1 MSKEREKKG
10 FSLLKFFK
18 ILLLI
23 GVLIFMYA
31 RFIGTRFLN
40 IKEYAIYD
48 TVLPETFDG
57 LKIVHL
63 TDIHYGTIV
72 NAKNLTNIVNQI
84 NQLKPDIVVFTGDLY
99 DESIVLNDKIVN
111 EIVTCL
117 KNINSTLGK
126 FAVAGNHDYSN
137 DLFAQIITDS
147 GFTYLEN
154 SSQIIYDENNTP
166 LEIIGFDDAWKGNP
180 NYNIPLSD
188 NYKIVLV
195 HEPDEISKILPLNV
209 NLVLAGHSHGGQIRL
224 PFIGALYTPNGSKN
238 YKNDYYEF
246 TNTKMYISYG
256 IGTSVLKIRLFN
268 QPSINFYRLYKS

>member
-10 FSLLKFFK
+10 SSLLKFFK

-126 FAVAGNHDYSN
+126 FAVAGNHDYSS

-180 NYNIPLSD
+180 NYNIPLSN

>member
-99 DESIVLNDKIVN
+99 DESIALNDKIVN

-180 NYNIPLSD
+180 NYNIPLSN

>member
-180 NYNIPLSD
+180 NYNIPLSN

>member
-10 FSLLKFFK
+10 SSLLKFFK

>member
-10 FSLLKFFK
+10 SSLLKFFK

-126 FAVAGNHDYSN
+126 FAVAGNHDYSS

-180 NYNIPLSD
+180 NYNIPLSN

-238 YKNDYYEF
+238 YKNDYYAF

>member
-99 DESIVLNDKIVN
+99 DESIALNDKIVN

>member
-10 FSLLKFFK
+10 SSLLKFFK

-31 RFIGTRFLN
+31 RFIGTRFFN

-180 NYNIPLSD
+180 NYNIPLSN

>member
-10 FSLLKFFK
+10 SSLLKFFK

-180 NYNIPLSD
+180 NYNIPLSN

>member
-1 MSKEREKKG
+1 MRKKREKKG

-99 DESIVLNDKIVN
+99 DESIALNDKIVN